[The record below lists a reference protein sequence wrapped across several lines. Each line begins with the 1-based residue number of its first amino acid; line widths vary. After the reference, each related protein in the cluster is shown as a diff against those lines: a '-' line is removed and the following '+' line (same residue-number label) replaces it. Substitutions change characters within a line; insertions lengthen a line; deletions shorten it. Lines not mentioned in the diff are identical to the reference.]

1 MTHIFSMTIF
11 QELMVTL
18 IQQKLTSKRLV
29 DFPQKKTKSCFH
41 LKPNLKLS

>member
-18 IQQKLTSKRLV
+18 IQQKLTSKRFV
-29 DFPQKKTKSCFH
+29 DFQKKKDQ
-41 LKPNLKLS
+41 KLFSLET

>member
-11 QELMVTL
+11 QDLMVTL

-29 DFPQKKTKSCFH
+29 DFRQKKDQ
-41 LKPNLKLS
+41 KLFSLET

>member
-29 DFPQKKTKSCFH
+29 DFRQKKDQ
-41 LKPNLKLS
+41 KLFSLET